1 METYFCNTRAAQDH
15 PGARLLPKN
24 HDDLVPCLHQFGIG
38 QHTAAARKVLK
49 SRPDQNQV
57 IAGNSAAPSLADA
70 ATLTTPYSVSL
81 SATLTMEQETHAQL
95 RVFLTTPPRRQ

>member
-24 HDDLVPCLHQFGIG
+24 RDDLVLGLHHFGLV
-38 QHTAAARKVLK
+38 QHTSAAQKVLK

-57 IAGNSAAPSLADA
+57 IAGNSATPSLADA
-70 ATLTTPYSVSL
+70 VTLTTPYSVSR
-81 SATLTMEQETHAQL
+81 SATLTM
-95 RVFLTTPPRRQ
+95 